1 VHGNAV
7 VRFVVV
13 AIVLGLGACRGAAA
27 PPEPAEAPPP
37 AEVTCQAIT
46 TSAVD
51 EVIELAGVI
60 APPPRLDA
68 VLSSPIAG
76 RVAQVAV
83 EEGDQ
88 VAAGA
93 LLATVED
100 PALAAGSVESRA
112 AVASARATKDAADGE
127 AARQARLF
135 DSGIAARRELDEA
148 RTKATAAAAELQAAD
163 ARAGLA
169 STQLARRE
177 LRAPRAGI
185 VLHLWRRAGESVDG
199 TAATPIAEVA
209 DLSVLEV
216 RAQVAPRSLV
226 RLRERLGATIHL
238 VGVDA
243 PITATV
249 VRVAPAVDPAT
260 LLGTVRLQLAA
271 TQTRPPVGSAAT
283 ARVVIAQH
291 PGLLVPAAALRRA
304 TSGTDELV
312 VCEGELAKVRSV
324 TIGQRPA
331 GAAEILTGLAAG
343 DQVVVDHVL
352 GLEDGR
358 RLVRGKAKP

>member
-1 VHGNAV
+1 VRASAV
-7 VRFVVV
+7 SLVSVL
-13 AIVLGLGACRGAAA
+13 AIVVGLGCGKSSA
-27 PPEPAEAPPP
+27 PAEPAEAPPA
-37 AEVTCQAIT
+37 AEVTCQAIAST
-46 TSAVD
+46 TVD
-51 EVIELAGVI
+51 EIVELAGVI
-60 APPPRLDA
+60 APPPKLDA

-76 RVAQVAV
+76 RVAQVVV
-83 EEGDQ
+83 EEGDH

-112 AVASARATKDAADGE
+112 GVATARANKQTADAE

-135 DSGIAARRELDEA
+135 DSGIAARKDVEESRA
-148 RTKATAAAAELQAAD
+148 KATAATAELEAAD

-216 RAQVAPRSLV
+216 RAQVAPRALI
-226 RLRERLGATIHL
+226 RLHEALPARVQLSGI
-238 VGVDA
+238 DA

-260 LLGTVRLQLAA
+260 MLGTVRLQLAA
-271 TQTRPPVGSAAT
+271 TEQRPPVGSAAT
-283 ARVVIAQH
+283 AHVVVAQH

-304 TSGTDELV
+304 TSGRDELV
-312 VCEGELAKVRSV
+312 ACEGAVAKVRGV
-324 TIGQRPA
+324 TIGQRAA
-331 GAAEILTGLAAG
+331 GAVEILTGLAAG
-343 DQVVVDHVL
+343 EQIVVDHVL
-352 GLEDGR
+352 GLEDGQKLTR
-358 RLVRGKAKP
+358 AKAKP

>member
-1 VHGNAV
+1 MHDNAV
-7 VRFVVV
+7 VFAIFVGLV
-13 AIVLGLGACRGAAA
+13 ACGGGSA
-27 PPEPAEAPPP
+27 PAEPAEAAPP

-46 TSAVD
+46 STTVD
-51 EVIELAGVI
+51 EVVELAGVI
-60 APPPRLDA
+60 APPPKLDA

-76 RVAQVAV
+76 RVAQVVV

-112 AVASARATKDAADGE
+112 AVASAQASKQTADAE

-135 DSGIAARRELDEA
+135 ESGIAARRDVEESRA
-148 RTKATAAAAELQAAD
+148 KATAAGAELQAAD

-185 VLHLWRRAGESVDG
+185 VLHIWRRAGESVDG

-226 RLRERLGATIHL
+226 RLHDGLTAQVRVLGIE
-238 VGVDA
+238 A
-243 PITATV
+243 PIAATV

-260 LLGTVRLQLAA
+260 LLGTVRLRLAA
-271 TQTRPPVGSAAT
+271 VDPRPPVGSAAT
-283 ARVVIAQH
+283 AHVVVAHH
-291 PGLLVPAAALRRA
+291 PGLVVPAPALRRSTA
-304 TSGTDELV
+304 GADELV
-312 VCEGELAKVRSV
+312 VCDGELAKVRSV

-331 GAAEILTGLAAG
+331 GAAEILTGLAANE
-343 DQVVVDHVL
+343 QIVVDHVL

-358 RLVRGKAKP
+358 RLVRAKAKP

>member
-1 VHGNAV
+1 MHGNAV
-7 VRFVVV
+7 VGAIVV
-13 AIVLGLGACRGAAA
+13 AIGCGLAACRGSAA
-27 PPEPAEAPPP
+27 PPEPSEPPPP
-37 AEVTCQAIT
+37 AEVTCKPIAAG
-46 TSAVD
+46 SVD

-76 RVAQVAV
+76 RVGQVVV

-112 AVASARATKDAADGE
+112 AVASARATKEAADGE

-135 DSGIAARRELDEA
+135 ESGIAARRELDEA

-177 LRAPRAGI
+177 LRAPRAGT
-185 VLHLWRRAGESVDG
+185 VLHIWRRAGESVDG
-199 TAATPIAEVA
+199 TAATPLAEVA

-226 RLRERLGATIHL
+226 RLHEGLTARVQLN
-238 VGVDA
+238 GVDA

-249 VRVAPAVDPAT
+249 VRVAPAVDPQT

-271 TQTRPPVGSAAT
+271 SATRPPIGSAAT
-283 ARVVIAQH
+283 AQVVVAQH

-312 VCEGELAKVRSV
+312 VCEGDIAKVRSV

-331 GAAEILTGLAAG
+331 GAAEILTGLTANE
-343 DQVVVDHVL
+343 QIVVDHVL
-352 GLEDGR
+352 GLEDGQ
-358 RLVRGKAKP
+358 RLARKKAVP